1 MIMHKKLLHTKQR
14 LATAHHRRVRK
25 LKLLGHHP
33 VMVPI
38 ATFGALVLLT
48 VLGFLLFG
56 RNHVAA
62 TGALI
67 VTISHDHV
75 EQTVPTREPTVG
87 DLLHKLDIPV
97 RPGDVVEPSMDA
109 PINQDG
115 FRINVYRGVPVEL
128 IDGGQTSYTF
138 SAAQTPRSIAK
149 QAGTTVFPEDNLS
162 ILPST
167 NFLHDGAIG
176 ERVVINRATPVH
188 VNLYGTQVEMR
199 THAKTVADLLK
210 EKDIK
215 LGKGDSV
222 QPKLTSEIRKGQQIF
237 ILRKGIKIISAKQDV
252 PMSVRTIKDPSL
264 ALGTSA
270 VRQQGS
276 PGKKIVTY
284 QIQLRNGKEAG
295 RKVIQSVLV
304 QPPVTQIMVV
314 GTKQTN
320 SSNAEVLY
328 KLRMCE
334 THGNYQTNTGNGY
347 SGAYQFSQSTWDS
360 LGTGYATPYS
370 APPEVQDK
378 AALQVASRSS
388 FWSQFPACSA
398 SQNLPQHPY

>member
-1 MIMHKKLLHTKQR
+1 MQQKLSQTK
-14 LATAHHRRVRK
+14 RRVAAARQHHVRR

-38 ATFGALVLLT
+38 ATLT
-48 VLGFLLFG
+48 VLAALTALAFVFFG
-56 RNHVAA
+56 RDHVGS

-75 EQTVPTREPTVG
+75 EQTVPTREQTVG

-97 RPGDVVEPSMDA
+97 RNGDVVEPSMDA

-128 IDGGQTSYTF
+128 IDSGKVSYTF

-149 QAGTTVFPEDNLS
+149 QAGTKVFPEDNLKV
-162 ILPST
+162 LPTT
-167 NFLHDGAIG
+167 NFLKDGAIG
-176 ERVVINRATPVH
+176 QRVVIDRATPVH
-188 VNLYGTQVEMR
+188 VNLYGTQVDMR
-199 THAKTVADLLK
+199 TQAGTVGDLLK
-210 EKDIK
+210 EKDIR
-215 LGKGDSV
+215 LAKGDSV
-222 QPKLTSEIRKGQQIF
+222 QPAIGSPIKKGQQIF
-237 ILRKGIKIISAKQDV
+237 ILRKGIKIISKKEDV
-252 PMSVRTIKDPSL
+252 PMPVRTVKDPSL

-270 VRQQGS
+270 IRQQGS
-276 PGKKIVTY
+276 PGKKVVTY
-284 QIQLRNGKEAG
+284 QVQLRNGKEVG
-295 RKVIQSVLV
+295 RKLIQSVVV

-320 SSNAEVLY
+320 STNAEVLY

-347 SGAYQFSQSTWDS
+347 YGAYQFSQGTWDS
-360 LGTGYATPYS
+360 MGTGYARADL
-370 APPEVQDK
+370 APPEVQDR

-388 FWSQFPACSA
+388 FWSQFPACAA